1 MSTVCGRQAHAHG
14 RHKFLDLVLAH
25 VGRVIPASV
34 KTRRS
39 ISLYEFESKPTTSR
53 MWTSGNSK
61 TRRTATSEIARISP
75 RFAPAKAMVLS
86 AAMDESHTNDYTT
99 LSVSEFDLKIYISLS
114 LSLYIYIYTHNKYRV
129 SECIH
134 TITVNGDFWLQ
145 NVGLGLI
152 IIGEQHPLRH
162 PWRQLI
168 SPPPPPR
175 LLLLLSSSCLP
186 GQWESR

>member
-1 MSTVCGRQAHAHG
+1 MAKGSSYQSEKFSHLFPLISNSSQKTWFGKPLDYLFVLHTYTYTYTVSTVCGRQAHAHG

-114 LSLYIYIYTHNKYRV
+114 LSLYIYIY
-129 SECIH
+129 IQ
-134 TITVNGDFWLQ
+134 ITN
-145 NVGLGLI
+145 
-152 IIGEQHPLRH
+152 IG
-162 PWRQLI
+162 
-168 SPPPPPR
+168 
-175 LLLLLSSSCLP
+175 
-186 GQWESR
+186 